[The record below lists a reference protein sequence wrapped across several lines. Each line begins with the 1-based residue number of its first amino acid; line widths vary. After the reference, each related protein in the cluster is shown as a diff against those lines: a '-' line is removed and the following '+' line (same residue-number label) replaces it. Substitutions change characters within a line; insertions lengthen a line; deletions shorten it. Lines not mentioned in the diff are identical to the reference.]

1 MLSCCRDTELKQY
14 LMSKNTECSRFVF
27 FRGLHELW
35 YEITCLLFSL
45 RYKTVYFPT
54 NLFFS
59 GSQSSIWKVSNFSL
73 QFLVVFWFADSWTFH
88 SPAVGINTATYRHF
102 SVPSS
107 SETVIRWVLS
117 VCLHSSVNWT
127 SSATNNF

>member
-1 MLSCCRDTELKQY
+1 MLSCWTKTIPRVKEHWVQQVCFFSGGC
-14 LMSKNTECSRFVF
+14 MSFGTR
-27 FRGLHELW
+27 
-35 YEITCLLFSL
+35 LLVCCF